1 MKIYWQLF
9 IGILIVFLTFS
20 VASGQTIKQTKNKLT
35 IGLRESPP
43 FIIKENDNYSGLSID
58 LWEKIAGDLDIKY
71 EYRHY
76 NGLGQL
82 IDAIAGGE
90 VSLSI
95 NPMTVTSERLRMFSF
110 SQPYFISNLAIA
122 VHVKESGQVMAFLK
136 NFFSRQFLEVVILL
150 FLVIFIFGLI
160 LWFVERRKNP
170 EHFGKGIRG
179 VGDGIWW
186 SAVTMTT
193 VGYGDKAPITGIG
206 RIISIVWMFTAV
218 IIISGFTASISA
230 ALTYN
235 KFQTSITNIHD
246 LHNVSVGTV
255 KNSSSAEF
263 LDDHKIKFREFET
276 LDLALEKL
284 DVGELKAVVYDKPL
298 LVYLINKKGYHEEIE
313 IITSEKNPVYF
324 SFSSSNYSLLKKL
337 DPSLIGF
344 IESPEWDKILNKYNL
359 HEN

>member
-1 MKIYWQLF
+1 MKIYCQLF
-9 IGILIVFLTFS
+9 IGLLIIFLSFS
-20 VASGQTIKQTKNKLT
+20 VASGQTINQTNNKLT

-43 FIIKENDNYSGLSID
+43 FIINKNNNYSGLSID

-71 EYRHY
+71 EYRY
-76 NGLGQL
+76 YYDLGQL
-82 IDAIAGGE
+82 IDAIAEGE
-90 VSLSI
+90 VALSI
-95 NPMTVTSERLRMFSF
+95 NPMTVTSERLQRFSF

-122 VHVKESGQVMAFLK
+122 VHVKESAHLMTFLK

-150 FLVIFIFGLI
+150 FLIIFIFGVI
-160 LWFVERRKNP
+160 LWLVERRKNP

-235 KFQTSITNIHD
+235 KFQTSISNIHD
-246 LHNVSVGTV
+246 LRNVSVGTV

-263 LDDHKIKFREFET
+263 LDDHRIKFRKFET
-276 LDLALEKL
+276 LDMALEELNIGK
-284 DVGELKAVVYDKPL
+284 LKAVVYDKPL
-298 LVYLINKKGYHEEIE
+298 LTYLINKKGYDEEIE

-324 SFSSSNYSLLKKL
+324 SFSSSNDSLLKEL
-337 DPSLIGF
+337 NPLLIDF
-344 IESPEWDKILNKYNL
+344 IESSEWDKILIKYSL
-359 HEN
+359 REN